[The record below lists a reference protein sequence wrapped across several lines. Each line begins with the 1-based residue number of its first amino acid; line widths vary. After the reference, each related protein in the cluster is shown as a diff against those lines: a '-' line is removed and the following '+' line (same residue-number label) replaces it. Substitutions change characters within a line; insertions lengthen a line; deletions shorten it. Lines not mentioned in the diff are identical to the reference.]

1 MKVEK
6 AGCILINKE
15 NNKIGLIYRQKQKD
29 YSFPKGHRESEES
42 LIECAIR
49 ETAEETKRDCIL
61 YSNEPVAQE
70 HYYDSKNDE
79 VDMYYYIA
87 IDNGKSNNDSL
98 DTHDL
103 IWTSFDNV
111 YKTLSYDSLKKIW
124 LEVKKLVLKIIE
136 DEK

>member
-1 MKVEK
+1 M
-6 AGCILINKE
+6 
-15 NNKIGLIYRQKQKD
+15 
-29 YSFPKGHRESEES
+29 
-42 LIECAIR
+42 IECAIR

-103 IWTSFDNV
+103 IWTSFDDV

-124 LEVKKLVLKIIE
+124 LEVKKLILKIIE

>member
-6 AGCILINKE
+6 AGCILIDKKS
-15 NNKIGLIYRQKQKD
+15 NKIGLIYRKKQQD
-29 YSFPKGHRESEES
+29 YSFPKGHRELNET
-42 LIECAIR
+42 LTECAIR
-49 ETAEETKRDCIL
+49 ETAEETKRNCIL
-61 YSNEPVAQE
+61 YSNEPVAKE

-111 YKTLSYDSLKKIW
+111 EKTLSYDSLRKIW
-124 LEVKKLVLKIIE
+124 LQAKEIVLKIM
-136 DEK
+136 DDKK

>member
-1 MKVEK
+1 M
-6 AGCILINKE
+6 
-15 NNKIGLIYRQKQKD
+15 
-29 YSFPKGHRESEES
+29 
-42 LIECAIR
+42 
-49 ETAEETKRDCIL
+49 

-103 IWTSFDNV
+103 IWTSFDDV

-124 LEVKKLVLKIIE
+124 LEVKKLILKIIE